1 MSIKLNLQNA
11 GLCEHEL
18 DYISPLAETA
28 NQMLRERSGAG
39 HEMLGWLDLPET
51 YDKEEFARIQAA
63 AKRIQEQSEVLVAIG
78 IGGSYLGARAG
89 LEFTQGQFGNQ
100 IKSNRRNK
108 NAGVEVYFAG
118 NNLSSAYIQNLF
130 DIIGERDFSVNVIS
144 KSGTTTEPAVAFRLF
159 KEKLE
164 QKYGKA
170 GARERIYATTDAH
183 KGALR
188 GLARE
193 EGYETFVV
201 PDNIGGRFSC
211 LSAVGLLPMAAG
223 GMDIQEIMRGCSD
236 ARKAYGAPKLS
247 DNDAMRYGAV
257 RSIMLA
263 KGKTTEIL
271 ASYEPALTM
280 FGEWYKQLMAE
291 SEGKDGKGIFPVS
304 ANFTTDLHS
313 IGQFIQ
319 DGTRNLF
326 ETVLWV
332 ENSERDLIVPE
343 DPANVDGLNFA
354 AGMTVQQMN
363 EKAMKGTLLAH
374 VDGGAPNV
382 VITLE
387 RLNDYTF
394 GELVYFFWKSLAIS
408 GYLLGVNPFDQPG
421 VEAYKK
427 NMFALLGKPG
437 FESAK
442 AALENRLKGV

>member
-1 MSIKLNLQNA
+1 MAIKLNVQNA
-11 GLCEHEL
+11 GLKAHEL
-18 DYISPLAETA
+18 DYIRPLVESA
-28 NQMLRERSGAG
+28 NRALHERSGAG
-39 HEMLGWLDLPET
+39 SEMLGWLDLPET
-51 YDKEEFARIQAA
+51 YDREEFSRIQAA
-63 AKRIQEQSEVLVAIG
+63 AKRIQAQSEVLVAIG

-89 LEFTQGQFGNQ
+89 LEFIKGPFGNQ
-100 IKSNRRNK
+100 LHSGK
-108 NAGVEVYFAG
+108 GVEVYFAG
-118 NNLSSAYIQNLF
+118 NNLSSAYVQNLF

-159 KEKLE
+159 KAKLE
-164 QKYGKA
+164 EKYGKE

-188 GLARE
+188 GLAEE

-201 PDNIGGRFSC
+201 PDHIGGRFSC

-223 GMDIQEIMRGCSD
+223 GMDLEKVMQGCAD
-236 ARKAYGAPKLS
+236 ARTAYSKPELP
-247 DNDAMRYGAV
+247 DNDAMKYAAV
-257 RSIMLA
+257 RYIMLS
-263 KGKTTEIL
+263 KGKGTEIL
-271 ASYEPALTM
+271 ASYEPSLAM

-319 DGTRNLF
+319 DGARTLF

-332 ENSERDLIVPE
+332 EQSGHDLTVPE
-343 DPANVDGLNFA
+343 DPANMDGLNFA
-354 AGMTVQQMN
+354 AGMTMQQMN

-374 VDGGAPNV
+374 VDGGTPNI
-382 VITLE
+382 VITLD
-387 RLNDYTF
+387 RLDDYTF
-394 GELVYFFWKSLAIS
+394 GGLVYFFWKSLAIS

-437 FESAK
+437 YEQAK
-442 AALENRLKGV
+442 AALEELLQGI

>member
-1 MSIKLNLQNA
+1 MSIHLNLQNT
-11 GLCEHEL
+11 GLRPHEL
-18 DYISPLAETA
+18 AYARPFAAAAHQALHD
-28 NQMLRERSGAG
+28 RSGAG
-39 HEMLGWLDLPET
+39 SEMLGWLDLPDT
-51 YDKEEFARIQAA
+51 YDREEFARIQAA
-63 AKRIQEQSEVLVAIG
+63 AARIRQQSEVLIAIG

-89 LEFTQGQFGNQ
+89 LEFVKGPFGNQ
-100 IKSNRRNK
+100 LRQR
-108 NAGVEVYFAG
+108 GVEVYFAG
-118 NNLSSAYIQNLF
+118 NNLSSAYVQNLF

-159 KEKLE
+159 KDKLE
-164 QKYGKA
+164 QKYGKE
-170 GARERIYATTDAH
+170 GARGRIYATTDAH

-188 GLARE
+188 GLAQA

-223 GMDIQEIMRGCSD
+223 GMDIEKVMQGCAA
-236 ARKAYGAPKLS
+236 ARERYANPS
-247 DNDAMRYGAV
+247 FDENDAMRYAAV
-257 RSIMLA
+257 RYAMLT
-263 KGKTTEIL
+263 KGKSTEIL

-291 SEGKDGKGIFPVS
+291 SEGKDGKGLFPVS

-319 DGTRNLF
+319 DGARNLF

-332 ENSERDLIVPE
+332 GESAHDLTVPE

-354 AGMTVQQMN
+354 AGMTMQQMN

-374 VDGGAPNV
+374 VDGGTPNV
-382 VITLE
+382 VISLD
-387 RLNDYTF
+387 RLDDFTF
-394 GELVYFFWKSLAIS
+394 GELVYFFWKSLAVS

-437 FESAK
+437 YESAK
-442 AALENRLKGV
+442 EALEARLRGI

>member
-1 MSIKLNLQNA
+1 MSVRFDYRNA
-11 GLCEHEL
+11 GLREHEVA
-18 DYISPLAETA
+18 YVRPLAEA
-28 NQMLRERSGAG
+28 ALCAIEDRCGPG
-39 HEMLGWLDLPET
+39 HEMLGWLDLPRN

-89 LEFTQGQFGNQ
+89 LEFVKGPFGNQ
-100 IKSNRRNK
+100 LREK
-108 NAGVEVYFAG
+108 GVEVYFAG
-118 NNLSSAYIQNLF
+118 SNLSSDYLEDILH
-130 DIIGERDFSVNVIS
+130 IIGDRDFSVNVIS

-164 QKYGKA
+164 TKYGKE
-170 GARERIYATTDAH
+170 GAKSRIYATTDKA

-188 GLARE
+188 GLAE
-193 EGYETFVV
+193 AEGYETFVV
-201 PDNIGGRFSC
+201 PDDIGGRFSC

-223 GMDIQEIMRGCSD
+223 GMDIEQVMQGCLS
-236 ARKAYGAPKLS
+236 ACSAYKNPSFLQ
-247 DNDAMRYGAV
+247 NDAMLYAAMRYL
-257 RSIMLA
+257 MLM
-263 KGKTTEIL
+263 KGKQVEIL

-291 SEGKDGKGIFPVS
+291 SEGKDGKGLFPVS

-319 DGTRNLF
+319 DGSRILF

-332 ENSERDLIVPE
+332 EETRHELTVPH
-343 DPANVDGLNFA
+343 DPANVDGLEFA
-354 AGMTVQQMN
+354 AGLSIQEIN

-374 VDGGAPNV
+374 VDGGTPNLV
-382 VITLE
+382 VTLDQ
-387 RLNDYTF
+387 LSDYTL

-408 GYLLGVNPFDQPG
+408 GYMIGVNPFDQPG

-437 FESAK
+437 YEDAK
-442 AALENRLKGV
+442 SALEARLQK